1 MWFACLVFMT
11 ACGNENKSGTTEATE
26 ENAEQKEETT
36 PIAVSVTFDDFSAQL
51 KDICGVA
58 PIVNDKMTKIL
69 VRKDSENEY
78 FMSSPVVAD
87 IDGEAVQREY
97 FNSFAKVAD
106 GNKIYGFNMNGSR
119 GNDSFNDYDEY
130 VKFIKANGCYAKTN
144 YSYDYNGKQ
153 VNVYCSVSFG
163 DFGLNVTIL
172 NMAKLYGNPPLT
184 NKKQTSGSELTPE

>member
-1 MWFACLVFMT
+1 MKRFKFYFALMCMASFAFMT
-11 ACGNENKSGTTEATE
+11 ACGNKSNSPEATE
-26 ENAEQKEETT
+26 TSTEQKVETTETVAPETT
-36 PIAVSVTFDDFSAQL
+36 PAEVSMTFDEFSAQL

-69 VRKDSENEY
+69 VRKESENEY
-78 FMSSPVVAD
+78 FMSSPVAAD
-87 IDGEAVQREY
+87 IDVEAVQREY

-119 GNDSFNDYDEY
+119 GNDTFKDYDEY

-144 YSYDYNGKQ
+144 YGYDYNGKQ

-163 DFGLNVTIL
+163 DFGLDVTV
-172 NMAKLYGNPPLT
+172 K
-184 NKKQTSGSELTPE
+184 

>member
-1 MWFACLVFMT
+1 MKKFNFYFALMCIAGLVFMA
-11 ACGNENKSGTTEATE
+11 ACGNGNKSDNTEVTSENTEQKVETTEATVP
-26 ENAEQKEETT
+26 ETT
-36 PIAVSVTFDDFSAQL
+36 PTEVSITFDDFSAQL

-69 VRKDSENEY
+69 VRKESENEY
-78 FMSSPVVAD
+78 FMSSPVAAD

-119 GNDSFNDYDEY
+119 GNDTFKDYDEY
-130 VKFIKANGCYAKTN
+130 VKFIKANGCYAKAN
-144 YSYDYNGKQ
+144 YGYDYNGKQ

-163 DFGLNVTIL
+163 DFGLDVTV
-172 NMAKLYGNPPLT
+172 K
-184 NKKQTSGSELTPE
+184 